1 MPGRHVLVCV
11 AWPYA
16 NGGLHLGHVAGSLLP
31 PDIFA
36 RYHRLRGRHV
46 LMVSGSDMHGTPIT
60 VAAEKAGVPPERFAE
75 ANRLLHNEALRA
87 LGIHFDLFTSTATG
101 NHREVVWDIFETL
114 LRQGHIYKA
123 KMTAPY
129 DPKAKR
135 FLPDRYVEGTCP
147 HCGYAEA
154 RGDQCDKC
162 GRTLD
167 PQELKDARSKLSGAP
182 PEYRETEHFFLK
194 LSAFEQ
200 RLRDWVTN
208 QAPKAQWRPNT
219 VNFTQN
225 WLTEGLKDRPITR
238 DMTYGVPI
246 PPSAGTYAEK
256 RIYVWFEAVIGY
268 LSASIEWATKSGRGE
283 AWKDYWLDPEAHAH
297 YFLGKDNIPF
307 HTIVWPAM
315 ILGYGDG
322 KGRPYNL
329 PWDVPANE
337 FLQFAGAK
345 FSKSRGNAFYVLDLM
360 KHFDADQVRYYL
372 AANMPERG
380 DTDWTW
386 PDFVAKVNDELAD
399 ALGNYVNRLL
409 SFCQQHYRGAPDP
422 QTPHEPAIVQP
433 EWAASRAHVEE
444 RLRQA
449 AGALEACEF
458 KEALRHVMQLARIG
472 NQRFNDLKPW
482 ELLKQ
487 GRKDEAGAALLWH
500 LSIAK
505 TLSVVLQ
512 PFLPHLSESIWH
524 ALGEKGESPRA
535 LAERTHADDR
545 WPTKLLGVAPGQAFG
560 EVRPLVR
567 KLEAKAVLEEFQPEA
582 PAAPAPKAAEKPSP
596 STDGAAKPVIP
607 FEEFQKL
614 DLRVGQVLSVENHPQ
629 ADKLYVLKIDIGGEV
644 RQVVAGMRA
653 HYKPE
658 ELVGKQVALV
668 ANLAPAK
675 IRGVESQ
682 GMIFGADDGSVVS
695 VLRPDKGIKTGARIR

>member
-1 MPGRHVLVCV
+1 MPGPRILVCV

-36 RYHRLRGRHV
+36 RYHRMRGHDV
-46 LMVSGSDMHGTPIT
+46 VMVSGSDMHGTPIT
-60 VAAEKAGVPPERFAE
+60 VAAEKAGVAPEKFAE
-75 ANRLLHNEALRA
+75 ANRLLHNEALHA

-101 NHREVVWDIFETL
+101 NHREVVWDVFETL
-114 LRQGHIYKA
+114 LRQGHIYQA
-123 KMTAPY
+123 KMTAPF

-147 HCGYAEA
+147 HCGYEEA

-167 PQELKDARSKLSGAP
+167 PQELKDARSKLTGAP

-194 LSAFEQ
+194 LSAFQE
-200 RLRDWVTN
+200 RLKEWSE
-208 QAPKAQWRPNT
+208 AQSARAHWRPST
-219 VNFTQN
+219 INFTRN

-246 PPSAGTYAEK
+246 PPSVGTFADK

-268 LSASIEWATKSGRGE
+268 LSATVEWAKASGKPD
-283 AWKDYWLDPEAHAH
+283 AWKDYWLETRSQAY

-345 FSKSRGNAFYVLDLM
+345 FSKSRGNAFYILDLLN
-360 KHFDADQVRYYL
+360 HFDADQVRYYL
-372 AANMPERG
+372 TANMPERG

-409 SFCQQHYRGAPDP
+409 SFCQQHYEAAPAPLRAHDV
-422 QTPHEPAIVQP
+422 AAVQP
-433 EWAASRAHVEE
+433 EYAAAGAALEE
-444 RLRQA
+444 RLRNA
-449 AGALEACEF
+449 SAALEACEF
-458 KEALRHVMQLARIG
+458 KDALRNVMQMARIG

-482 ELLKQ
+482 ELLKH

-505 TLSVVLQ
+505 TMAVALQ
-512 PFLPHLSESIWH
+512 PFLPHLSDGIWY
-524 ALGEKGESPRA
+524 ALGEGGEAPRK
-535 LAERTHADDR
+535 LAEHVHGRDA
-545 WPTKLLGVAPGQAFG
+545 WPTKLLPVAPGQKLG

-567 KLEAKAVLEEFQPEA
+567 KLDPKSVLGEFQAEAPA
-582 PAAPAPKAAEKPSP
+582 PAAPPKE
-596 STDGAAKPVIP
+596 STDGAAKGLVP
-607 FEEFQKL
+607 FEEIQKL

-653 HYKPE
+653 YYRPE

-675 IRGVESQ
+675 IRGDESQ
-682 GMIFGADDGSVVS
+682 GMIFGADDGTIVS